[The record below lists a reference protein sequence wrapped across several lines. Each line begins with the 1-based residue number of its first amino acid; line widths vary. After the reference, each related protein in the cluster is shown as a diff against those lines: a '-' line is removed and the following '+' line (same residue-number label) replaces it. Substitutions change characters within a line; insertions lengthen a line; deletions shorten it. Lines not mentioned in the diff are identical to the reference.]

1 MTNDTIHNPNSA
13 TPLLPVSNVVT
24 GTRSLLIFDVNGLFV
39 ERKHRS
45 ELRKTTMPRT
55 HDFVTRK
62 NLCVYIRPHTREFLE
77 FVFEHFDVGFW
88 SSMTKENMY
97 DILTKLLTSK
107 QVNATKIV
115 LTQDDCR
122 MTGEYVENTKKPVF
136 YKVLDWLWTK
146 AEIQTSRLATSS
158 YRNNVLL
165 IDDSPHKAKF
175 NPPHTAIHPT
185 TYTLFHLEPEDTE
198 LLRLQSYLEGS
209 LNASSLR
216 TYVRDNPYDETFSMN
231 QKSEC
236 SIDNEK
242 KQSWVSV
249 LWRSLYLLWCRR

>member
-1 MTNDTIHNPNSA
+1 MTSDTNH
-13 TPLLPVSNVVT
+13 TPLLPVSNVAT
-24 GTRSLLIFDVNGLFV
+24 GSRSLLIFDVNGLFL
-39 ERKHRS
+39 EQKHLS
-45 ELRKTTMPRT
+45 ELRKTTMPRA

-62 NLCVYIRPHTREFLE
+62 NLCVYIRPHTKEFLE

-88 SSMTKENMY
+88 SSMTKDNTY

-107 QVNATKIV
+107 QVKATKIV
-115 LTQDDCR
+115 LTQDDCH
-122 MTGEYVENTKKPVF
+122 MLGEYVENTKKPIF

-146 AEIQTSRLATSS
+146 EEIRLATNS

-185 TYTLFHLEPEDTE
+185 TYTLLHLEPEDTE
-198 LLRLQSYLEGS
+198 LLRLRSYLEGS
-209 LNASSLR
+209 LTASSLR
-216 TYVRDNPYDETFSMN
+216 SYVRDNPYDETFSIN

-242 KQSWVSV
+242 RQSCVSV
-249 LWRSLYLLWCRR
+249 LWRSLYLLWCGR